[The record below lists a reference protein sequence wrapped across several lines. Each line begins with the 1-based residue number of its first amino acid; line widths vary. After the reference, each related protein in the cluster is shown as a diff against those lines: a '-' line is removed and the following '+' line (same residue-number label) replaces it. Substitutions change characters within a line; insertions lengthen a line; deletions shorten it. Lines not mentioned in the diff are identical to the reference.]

1 MTSPAP
7 RKATPRKRAPR
18 KPTVRALPTPPTTPE
33 PLRPL
38 GQEGRRLWDRVWEMR
53 SKWIDRDLD
62 VDHVTVLCESVDER
76 VSLRFKVLR
85 DGEWRDRVALRS
97 LDDQIDRMM
106 GALGLNPSDRARMNV
121 AIEAS
126 AEFDPLAKMRA
137 RYADGRSK

>member
-18 KPTVRALPTPPTTPE
+18 KVTSLPTPPSTPE

-76 VSLRFKVLR
+76 VALRFKVLSA
-85 DGEWRDRVALRS
+85 GEWRDRVALRS

-121 AIEAS
+121 AIEAA
-126 AEFDPLAKMRA
+126 AESDPLAKMRA